1 MRRWVKSVLATLAT
15 ACCAVL
21 LAPTSALA
29 QSPSPA
35 AGTNVFGNMPGVVYI
50 LIPLA
55 IAGAVYLSRELG
67 KRVDD
72 DADGPER
79 RQGAVSRT
87 LARQKETD

>member
-1 MRRWVKSVLATLAT
+1 
-15 ACCAVL
+15 
-21 LAPTSALA
+21 
-29 QSPSPA
+29 
-35 AGTNVFGNMPGVVYI
+35 VFGNMPGVVYI